1 MPAMKKRDQG
11 RKTVSKLC
19 PTQTGHFWPAATGLE
34 LASLATSIPEL
45 QKNKSDLT
53 SIFYSEVNSNNTIV
67 VTCRIRM
74 GLTVLHH
81 GQNVFHFLYKNKS
94 KNLFCVFVSFR
105 DTIMLLLLAS
115 GLQDTG
121 PFVQQDQHF
130 LSNIKLTFCHL
141 ISGSVIIAWTLV
153 KIFLGLQHAL
163 FVGPVSVFMRS
174 EELEIFIDRSFKVVD
189 PVQAV
194 IDR

>member
-1 MPAMKKRDQG
+1 
-11 RKTVSKLC
+11 
-19 PTQTGHFWPAATGLE
+19 
-34 LASLATSIPEL
+34 
-45 QKNKSDLT
+45 
-53 SIFYSEVNSNNTIV
+53 
-67 VTCRIRM
+67 
-74 GLTVLHH
+74 
-81 GQNVFHFLYKNKS
+81 
-94 KNLFCVFVSFR
+94 
-105 DTIMLLLLAS
+105 MLLLLAS

-130 LSNIKLTFCHL
+130 LSNIKPTFCYL

-163 FVGPVSVFMRS
+163 FVGPVSVFTRS